1 MIFLQYYSWSRFSWL
16 PASSKYFQLSS
27 SGAAAPMLCGTLG
40 IYISHRIKIT
50 WTYKSK
56 RVQVK
61 MTCVLKASVLVWF
74 GFWWCCFF
82 PHIKAVSEI
91 NDRNNTII
99 PYTAQLPSTSN
110 NSRGS
115 LFI

>member
-99 PYTAQLPSTSN
+99 PYTAQLPTTSN

>member
-1 MIFLQYYSWSRFSWL
+1 MIFLQYYSWSGLSWL

-40 IYISHRIKIT
+40 VYIWHKIKIT
-50 WTYKSK
+50 WTHKSK

-61 MTCVLKASVLVWF
+61 RTCVLKASALVWF
-74 GFWWCCFF
+74 VFWWCCFF

-91 NDRNNTII
+91 NGIII